1 MEQKIYILLEK
12 KNRILCRIIDL
23 LVLNKEFTDI
33 ASISR
38 YLKLNCRSVQRY
50 VNDLSNIVT
59 SCNQEKSYN
68 IILEYHK
75 FKGVRLA
82 LSRHSLDDLKHY
94 IIKNDLTI
102 NIFLDLIYSRMS
114 TVQSYSQKHFLTEN
128 VVRKHIK
135 KISVFTKGFDVKTN
149 AKDLFFVGEEEN
161 IRLLF
166 YVFLWNLY
174 KNSPWP
180 FQYIN
185 ELKVYQSIDL
195 FSKEAGVLFSPIH
208 KKQFSYFIAINNLRF
223 YKHHCIE
230 KKVEWA
236 NYVNIEGVN
245 IENYLKNAS
254 QKYININ
261 EDELIFFLIVIQT
274 KSKFYISNSLKE
286 RILNYHKRKSS
297 DVYNLTN
304 LCIKTF
310 TNMFFDIPLESKEFV
325 FVYLFSTNLYCRI
338 FKNIELDIEG
348 YSLMPNSKHHR
359 KLLEKISLFLDY
371 LYKNTR
377 DPIFLNKELLI
388 PKYYMIISYFKNT
401 IEYEE
406 PIYISLSSDLP
417 ILIRVQ
423 LKKDIY
429 AKFSTSFNIN
439 FLDSLECRRVPDI
452 ILTNFQ
458 KLYSCQNTCP
468 IAYPLTEYNIK
479 VIETSIL
486 KVIEGRSY
494 NI

>member
-12 KNRILCRIIDL
+12 KNRILCSIIDL
-23 LVLNKEFTDI
+23 LVLNKDFTDI
-33 ASISR
+33 ALIGR

-59 SCNQEKSYN
+59 LCNQDKNYK

-75 FKGVRLA
+75 FKGVRLD
-82 LSRHSLDDLKHY
+82 LSGHSLDDLKHY
-94 IIKNDLTI
+94 MIKNDLTI

-128 VVRKHIK
+128 LVRKSIK
-135 KISVFTKGFDVKTN
+135 KISVFTKDFDVKMN
-149 AKDLFFVGEEEN
+149 SKEPFFEGEEEN

-180 FQYIN
+180 FKYIN
-185 ELKVYQSIDL
+185 ELKVYQSINL
-195 FSKEAGVLFSPIH
+195 FSKEADVLLSPIH

-223 YKHHCIE
+223 YKRYHIE

-236 NYVNIEGVN
+236 NYVKIEDVN
-245 IENYLKNAS
+245 IESHLKNVS
-254 QKYININ
+254 QKCININ
-261 EDELIFFLIVIQT
+261 EDELFFFLLVIQT
-274 KSKFYISNSLKE
+274 KSKFYISESLKE
-286 RILNYHKRKSS
+286 RILNYHKKKGS
-297 DVYNLTN
+297 DIYNLTN

-310 TNMFFDIPLESKEFV
+310 TDMFFDVPLESKEFV

-338 FKNIELDIEG
+338 FKNIGLDIEG
-348 YSLMPNSKHHR
+348 YSLMPDSKYHR
-359 KLLEKISLFLDY
+359 KLLEKISLFLNY
-371 LYKNTR
+371 LYKITR
-377 DPIFLNKELLI
+377 DPMFLNKELLI
-388 PKYYMIISYFKNT
+388 PKYYMIISYCKNT

-406 PIYISLSSDLP
+406 PIDISLSSDLP
-417 ILIRVQ
+417 ILIRAQ

-439 FLDSLECRRVPDI
+439 FLDSLECRRAPDI

-479 VIETSIL
+479 MIETSIS
-486 KVIEGRSY
+486 KVVESRSHK
-494 NI
+494 I